1 VTPPLFQWSV
11 PLVAG
16 GLCMLVAPLWMFGTP
31 AADEGFTSSRQLALY
46 VVLYYP
52 SAVAML
58 FIVSRLHRL
67 VTRKADRP
75 RLELRYLTGANICLA
90 IAALVLIGALIV
102 AFRS

>member
-16 GLCMLVAPLWMFGTP
+16 GLCMLVAPLWMLGGP
-31 AADEGFTSSRQLALY
+31 GVEDGVLSTSEIALY

-52 SAVAML
+52 AAVAML
-58 FIVSRLHRL
+58 FIVSRAHKL

-75 RLELRYLTGANICLA
+75 RIELRYLTGANICLA
-90 IAALVLIGALIV
+90 AAVLALTVALIRMLV
-102 AFRS
+102 